1 MAPTGAP
8 PPEKEPA
15 KTRKREIVRPTR
27 NSYRAFHSTQA
38 ETKGLLR
45 ELTEHLEKASAKVH
59 PSNKRSTNKW
69 TSWKGEVQMIRQD
82 LNKRQITPTTALPKL
97 KLIATTSNYPGGKEK
112 TKGGQWHYGPEA
124 HVKNNTPPASPSH
137 AWRTPAPTVLLN
149 TPPETPYL
157 SLRKSTT
164 PPFRYETP
172 KESPSSPNLLETT
185 EDKSLVGKKATEQQT
200 RGKERR

>member
-8 PPEKEPA
+8 PPEKEPG
-15 KTRKREIVRPTR
+15 KMKKREIVRPTR

-38 ETKGLLR
+38 ETKGILR
-45 ELTEHLEKASAKVH
+45 ELTAHLDRASAKVH
-59 PSNKRSTNKW
+59 PTNKRSTNKW

-97 KLIATTSNYPGGKEK
+97 KLIATTSNYTGGKEK

-124 HVKNNTPPASPSH
+124 HVKTNTPPVSPSR
-137 AWRTPAPTVLLN
+137 AWTPAPTVDN
-149 TPPETPYL
+149 PPETPYL

-172 KESPSSPNLLETT
+172 KESTSICV
-185 EDKSLVGKKATEQQT
+185 SLII
-200 RGKERR
+200 